1 MNHAHQTADAGSH
14 DLGRHD
20 HHHNVDVDGAG
31 AHMHTLPVAAPPAP
45 AASVPNTITLDVPIQ
60 RGSNAIAEITLRK
73 PNAGELRG
81 LSLQRLHQAD
91 ADELLKL
98 LPRITMPSLTPHECA
113 QLDPADLSEAGGV
126 VISFLLKKAVRDAV
140 LSTT

>member
-1 MNHAHQTADAGSH
+1 MNNDAQQPTA
-14 DLGRHD
+14 
-20 HHHNVDVDGAG
+20 
-31 AHMHTLPVAAPPAP
+31 TIAP
-45 AASVPNTITLDVPIQ
+45 SVPNIITLDTPIQ
-60 RGSNAIAEITLRK
+60 RGATTIAEIVLRK

-81 LSLQRLHQAD
+81 LSLQRLHAAD

-98 LPRITMPSLTPHECA
+98 LPRITSPSLTPPECA

-140 LSTT
+140 LQSA

>member
-1 MNHAHQTADAGSH
+1 MNHDHAHTAADASRDIH
-14 DLGRHD
+14 VV
-20 HHHNVDVDGAG
+20 HHSGAAEFG
-31 AHMHTLPVAAPPAP
+31 THAHTTMPTAASAPV
-45 AASVPNTITLDVPIQ
+45 ASVPNTITLDTPIQ
-60 RGSNAIAEITLRK
+60 RGNTCIAEITLRK

-91 ADELLKL
+91 TDELLKL
-98 LPRITMPSLTPHECA
+98 LPRITAPSLTPPECA

-126 VISFLLKKAVRDAV
+126 IISFLLKKSVRDAV

>member
-1 MNHAHQTADAGSH
+1 MNNDAQQPTA
-14 DLGRHD
+14 
-20 HHHNVDVDGAG
+20 
-31 AHMHTLPVAAPPAP
+31 TIAP
-45 AASVPNTITLDVPIQ
+45 SVPNTITLDTPIQ
-60 RGSNAIAEITLRK
+60 RGTTTIAEIVLRK

-81 LSLQRLHQAD
+81 LSLQRLHAAD

-98 LPRITMPSLTPHECA
+98 LPRITSPSLTPHECA

-140 LSTT
+140 LQSA

>member
-1 MNHAHQTADAGSH
+1 MTTTAQQPDT
-14 DLGRHD
+14 
-20 HHHNVDVDGAG
+20 N
-31 AHMHTLPVAAPPAP
+31 TAAP
-45 AASVPNTITLDVPIQ
+45 STITLDAPIQ
-60 RGSNAIAEITLRK
+60 RGTTTITEITLRK

-98 LPRITMPSLTPHECA
+98 LPRITAPSLTPHECA

-140 LSTT
+140 LQSV

>member
-1 MNHAHQTADAGSH
+1 MNHAHQTTDVGNQGHSLNDHVHTSSVSESSAHSH
-14 DLGRHD
+14 
-20 HHHNVDVDGAG
+20 A
-31 AHMHTLPVAAPPAP
+31 VAAPPAP
-45 AASVPNTITLDVPIQ
+45 AAIVPNTITLDVPIQ
-60 RGSNAIAEITLRK
+60 RGSTTIAEITLRK

-98 LPRITMPSLTPHECA
+98 LPRITLPSLTPHECA

>member
-1 MNHAHQTADAGSH
+1 MNDDAQQPTA
-14 DLGRHD
+14 
-20 HHHNVDVDGAG
+20 
-31 AHMHTLPVAAPPAP
+31 TIAP
-45 AASVPNTITLDVPIQ
+45 SVPNSITLDTPIQ
-60 RGSNAIAEITLRK
+60 RGTTTIAEIVLRK

-81 LSLQRLHQAD
+81 LSLQRLHAAD

-98 LPRITMPSLTPHECA
+98 LPRITSPSLTPPECA

-140 LSTT
+140 LQSA

>member
-1 MNHAHQTADAGSH
+1 MNDDAQQPTA
-14 DLGRHD
+14 
-20 HHHNVDVDGAG
+20 
-31 AHMHTLPVAAPPAP
+31 TIAP
-45 AASVPNTITLDVPIQ
+45 SVPNTITLDTPVQ
-60 RGSNAIAEITLRK
+60 RGTTTIAEIVLRK

-81 LSLQRLHQAD
+81 LSLQRLHAAD

-98 LPRITMPSLTPHECA
+98 LPRITSPSLTPPECA

-140 LSTT
+140 LQTA

>member
-1 MNHAHQTADAGSH
+1 MNDDAQQPTA
-14 DLGRHD
+14 
-20 HHHNVDVDGAG
+20 
-31 AHMHTLPVAAPPAP
+31 TIAP
-45 AASVPNTITLDVPIQ
+45 SVPNTITLDTPIQ
-60 RGSNAIAEITLRK
+60 RGATTIAEIVLRK

-81 LSLQRLHQAD
+81 LSLQRLHAAD

-98 LPRITMPSLTPHECA
+98 LPRITSPSLTPHECA

-140 LSTT
+140 LQSA

>member
-1 MNHAHQTADAGSH
+1 MNTTAQ
-14 DLGRHD
+14 
-20 HHHNVDVDGAG
+20 
-31 AHMHTLPVAAPPAP
+31 LPETNATAP
-45 AASVPNTITLDVPIQ
+45 STITLDVPIQ
-60 RGSNAIAEITLRK
+60 RGSTTITEITLRK

-98 LPRITMPSLTPHECA
+98 LPRITAPSLTPPECA

-126 VISFLLKKAVRDAV
+126 VISFLLKKAVREAV
-140 LSTT
+140 LQSV

>member
-1 MNHAHQTADAGSH
+1 MNDDAQQPTA
-14 DLGRHD
+14 
-20 HHHNVDVDGAG
+20 
-31 AHMHTLPVAAPPAP
+31 TIAP
-45 AASVPNTITLDVPIQ
+45 SVPNTITLDTPIQ
-60 RGSNAIAEITLRK
+60 RGTTAIAEIVLRK

-81 LSLQRLHQAD
+81 LSLQRLHAAG

-98 LPRITMPSLTPHECA
+98 LPRITSPSLTPHECA

-140 LSTT
+140 LQSA

>member
-1 MNHAHQTADAGSH
+1 MNHAHQTTDAGNH
-14 DLGRHD
+14 DHGLNAHRHD
-20 HHHNVDVDGAG
+20 VAIGESGTH
-31 AHMHTLPVAAPPAP
+31 AHGVATPPAP
-45 AASVPNTITLDVPIQ
+45 AAIVPNTITLDAPIQ
-60 RGSNAIAEITLRK
+60 RGSTTIAEITLRK

-98 LPRITMPSLTPHECA
+98 LPRITVPSLTPPECA

-126 VISFLLKKAVRDAV
+126 VISFLLKKVVRDAV

>member
-1 MNHAHQTADAGSH
+1 MNHDHAHSVAA
-14 DLGRHD
+14 
-20 HHHNVDVDGAG
+20 AG
-31 AHMHTLPVAAPPAP
+31 AHTHPIHLDNGEGAHSHTAAAAAPASV
-45 AASVPNTITLDVPIQ
+45 ASVPNTITLDVPIQ
-60 RGSNAIAEITLRK
+60 RGNTVIAEITLRK

-91 ADELLKL
+91 ADEILKL
-98 LPRITMPSLTPHECA
+98 LPRITSPSLTPPECA

-126 VISFLLKKAVRDAV
+126 VISFLLKRSVRDAV

>member
-1 MNHAHQTADAGSH
+1 MNDDAQQPTATIAPSVAYACA
-14 DLGRHD
+14 DLVVSR
-20 HHHNVDVDGAG
+20 AG
-31 AHMHTLPVAAPPAP
+31 AT
-45 AASVPNTITLDVPIQ
+45 T
-60 RGSNAIAEITLRK
+60 IAEIVLRK

-81 LSLQRLHQAD
+81 LSLQRLHAAD

-98 LPRITMPSLTPHECA
+98 LPRITSPSLTPPECA

-140 LSTT
+140 LQSA

>member
-1 MNHAHQTADAGSH
+1 MNDAQLPTA
-14 DLGRHD
+14 
-20 HHHNVDVDGAG
+20 
-31 AHMHTLPVAAPPAP
+31 TIAP
-45 AASVPNTITLDVPIQ
+45 SVPNTITLDTPIQ
-60 RGSNAIAEITLRK
+60 RGNSAICEIVLRK

-81 LSLQRLHQAD
+81 LSLQRLHAAD

-98 LPRITMPSLTPHECA
+98 LPRITSPSLTPPECA

-140 LSTT
+140 LQSA

>member
-1 MNHAHQTADAGSH
+1 MTTTAQPPENTA
-14 DLGRHD
+14 
-20 HHHNVDVDGAG
+20 
-31 AHMHTLPVAAPPAP
+31 AAPT
-45 AASVPNTITLDVPIQ
+45 TITLDVPIQ
-60 RGSNAIAEITLRK
+60 RGTTTITEITLRK

-91 ADELLKL
+91 TDELLKL
-98 LPRITMPSLTPHECA
+98 LPRITMPSLTPPECA

-140 LSTT
+140 LQSA

>member
-1 MNHAHQTADAGSH
+1 MTTTAQQPDTNA
-14 DLGRHD
+14 
-20 HHHNVDVDGAG
+20 
-31 AHMHTLPVAAPPAP
+31 AAP
-45 AASVPNTITLDVPIQ
+45 STITLDVPIQ
-60 RGSNAIAEITLRK
+60 RGNTTIVEITLRK

-98 LPRITMPSLTPHECA
+98 LPRITTPSLTPHECA

-140 LSTT
+140 LQSV